1 MRPYFTSDT
10 ISLVVDCKDSDLSR
24 FGGSPQV
31 LVTWSSL
38 GFSEFILGMN
48 NPLRLPPRWK
58 SRFRR
63 TRNSICV
70 YADSSD

>member
-10 ISLVVDCKDSDLSR
+10 ISLVVDCKGSDLSR

-38 GFSEFILGMN
+38 GFSEFILPG
-48 NPLRLPPRWK
+48 
-58 SRFRR
+58 
-63 TRNSICV
+63 
-70 YADSSD
+70 